1 MAGTFGPWPVYSE
14 VVRATLNGHWPQFRV
29 VPVVLC
35 YEVAAALFRHVR
47 VGEGSRNPLPS

>member
-35 YEVAAALFRHVR
+35 YEVAAALFRHVM